1 MRQVPTQ
8 VKSDLIFNERLTDF
22 SVDIYNYH
30 GIYNLQG
37 NRVNP
42 DKNIV
47 IGKHVWICLG
57 AKILKGTEIADGCV
71 VGGGA
76 VLSGTYPL
84 PNSILVGN
92 PAKVVREHICWNEQR
107 KDYWEVPD
115 ALKK

>member
-1 MRQVPTQ
+1 MRQVSTQ

-47 IGKHVWICLG
+47 IGKYVWICLG

-71 VGGGA
+71 VGGGQCY
-76 VLSGTYPL
+76 L
-84 PNSILVGN
+84 
-92 PAKVVREHICWNEQR
+92 EHIHFPIV
-107 KDYWEVPD
+107 YWLEILQKLLENIFVGMN
-115 ALKK
+115 KEKIIGKFQMH